1 MSNIFICPKCKN
13 TLEAFKCTVCGHTV
27 PQKNTIYQF
36 CNDPSVKLDG
46 ENQYIGYDGVG
57 EDFEPAVIYW
67 DANNTERYGV
77 YESCGN
83 LIAEKFGTD
92 ITILDL
98 GAGLGTASIPLAK
111 NGIYTI
117 AADISNVM
125 LSTAV
130 KRANGRFDNLI
141 CVRMN
146 AYGLMLEDNSVDIVI
161 ENAMIHLVD
170 HPEDV
175 LREIVRVL
183 KPGGCLVR
191 YGSYA
196 QPLNEDEAKKN
207 AYCNSVLSDV
217 SDKYYDKLTDLGYKS
232 IWFDNHANELISK
245 YFEPPY
251 NERVEDFSETFTEK
265 LKFRLHRLKTGA
277 HSDLQDTPK
286 DWIRQAWD
294 MADQYAKAKYG
305 EDYINIEGFSRYG
318 AVLDI
323 YKIKKIF

>member
-1 MSNIFICPKCKN
+1 MNNIFNCPRCKS
-13 TLEAFKCTVCGHTV
+13 TLNLFNCLSCGFKV
-27 PQKNTIYQF
+27 PQKEQIYQF
-36 CNDPSVKLDG
+36 TDEPSIKLDG
-46 ENQYIGYDGVG
+46 DNKYISYDNIGD
-57 EDFEPAVIYW
+57 DFEPAVKFW
-67 DANNTERYGV
+67 DTNKTERYGV
-77 YESCGN
+77 YEACSD

-92 ITILDL
+92 ITVLDL

-146 AYGLMLEDNSVDIVI
+146 AYELMLEDNSVDIVI

-170 HPEDV
+170 HPEGV
-175 LREIVRVL
+175 IREIIRVL
-183 KPGGCLVR
+183 KPGGCLLR

-207 AYCNSVLSDV
+207 TYCNSVLSDV
-217 SDKYYDKLTDLGYKS
+217 SDKYYDKLTDMGYKS
-232 IWFDNHANELISK
+232 ICFDNHANELITK

-251 NERVEDFSETFTEK
+251 NERVEDFSEIFTEK
-265 LKFRLHRLKTGA
+265 LKFRLHRLKKGA

-286 DWIRQAWD
+286 EWIEAVWKA
-294 MADQYAKAKYG
+294 ADAYATVKYG
-305 EDYINIEGFSRYG
+305 SDYHEIKGFSRYG
-318 AVLDI
+318 ACIDI
-323 YKIKKIF
+323 YKVK